1 MDFSSL
7 LLIRLP
13 TKWAD
18 RVIQQ
23 IICYSRSKVEH
34 QVEMCLVKRTRRIVG
49 DAERSQTTTYYCPR
63 SRNGRTCSLT
73 RYEDVEKRYQESIK
87 VISPETS
94 RRRQSTTKTS
104 KDSIW
109 KVLSGPFSREK
120 SGKPHDDQT
129 RSRVDQQATS
139 RPAQVQ
145 PPSLTQP
152 DIMRDAFRPSQQ
164 ADHRRIVSTP
174 LVIDRSP
181 REAVERIRPATA
193 PAPRPARPPRPRT
206 PVEERPR
213 MRQHPV
219 YVHQDEPVARHPVS
233 IRQVEPEPVR
243 YPSSIHQAEP
253 ESVRIEM
260 TGARRPESE
269 IDDHFSTFATFPS
282 SSSSS
287 SSEVVTDFEEDESYE
302 NATIDEPYRPRTPEE
317 EGILRH
323 RRDREYLN
331 ARLEALQA
339 QRRVENAIRERREIE
354 NLADDVRHVLI
365 SGRTGGA
372 LTRRSTNPVRESRPL
387 ITAPPERA
395 RDTTEDMG
403 GFRRHSTVI
412 ARRNFTP
419 PSYVIQEENRRL
431 REESE
436 RVIENARAR
445 RNTQDPLDPADAFF
459 REGHGGS
466 NWRQSYYR

>member
-1 MDFSSL
+1 
-7 LLIRLP
+7 
-13 TKWAD
+13 
-18 RVIQQ
+18 
-23 IICYSRSKVEH
+23 
-34 QVEMCLVKRTRRIVG
+34 MCLVKRTRRIVG

-73 RYEDVEKRYQESIK
+73 RYEDVEKRYQESSK

-94 RRRQSTTKTS
+94 RRRRSTTKT

-109 KVLSGPFSREK
+109 KVLSSPFSKERT
-120 SGKPHDDQT
+120 GKAYDNQA
-129 RSRVDQQATS
+129 RSNRDQQATS
-139 RPAQVQ
+139 HPQAQ
-145 PPSLTQP
+145 PPLSTQP
-152 DIMRDAFRPSQQ
+152 DNMRNSFRPPEQ

-181 REAVERIRPATA
+181 RETVERVRPATA
-193 PAPRPARPPRPRT
+193 PAPKPARPPRPRT

-213 MRQHPV
+213 VRQHPV
-219 YVHQDEPVARHPVS
+219 YVHQNEPVAERHPIFIHQLEPEPARRHPVS
-233 IRQVEPEPVR
+233 TQ
-243 YPSSIHQAEP
+243 QTEP

-260 TGARRPESE
+260 TGGHRPASD

-287 SSEVVTDFEEDESYE
+287 SSEVVTEFDEEDESYE
-302 NATIDEPYRPRTPEE
+302 NDTIDEPYRPRPQAPEV
-317 EGILRH
+317 EGTLGR

-339 QRRVENAIRERREIE
+339 QRRMEDAIRERREIE
-354 NLADDVRHVLI
+354 NLANDVRHVLI
-365 SGRTGGA
+365 SGRAGGA
-372 LTRRSTNPVRESRPL
+372 GAGTLTRRPTNPVRESRPM

-395 RDTTEDMG
+395 GDTTEDIG

-419 PSYVIQEENRRL
+419 PSYVIQEENRRV

-445 RNTQDPLDPADAFF
+445 RNTQDPLDPAPFI
-459 REGHGGS
+459 RERHGGS

>member
-1 MDFSSL
+1 
-7 LLIRLP
+7 
-13 TKWAD
+13 
-18 RVIQQ
+18 
-23 IICYSRSKVEH
+23 
-34 QVEMCLVKRTRRIVG
+34 MCLVKRTRRIVG

-73 RYEDVEKRYQESIK
+73 RYEDVEKRYQESSK
-87 VISPETS
+87 VISPGTS

-109 KVLSGPFSREK
+109 KVLSGPFSRER
-120 SGKPHDDQT
+120 SGKPHDDQA
-129 RSRVDQQATS
+129 RGNRDQQAPS
-139 RPAQVQ
+139 RPQAQ
-145 PPSLTQP
+145 PPSSTQP
-152 DIMRDAFRPSQQ
+152 DIMHERFRPSEQ

-181 REAVERIRPATA
+181 REIVERVRPATA
-193 PAPRPARPPRPRT
+193 PAPRAARPPRPRT

-213 MRQHPV
+213 VRHHPV
-219 YVHQDEPVARHPVS
+219 YVHQNEPVAERNPTS
-233 IRQVEPEPVR
+233 IHQLEPERRRPISIHQTEPEPVR
-243 YPSSIHQAEP
+243 
-253 ESVRIEM
+253 VEM
-260 TGARRPESE
+260 VGARGPDSD

-287 SSEVVTDFEEDESYE
+287 SSEVVTEFEEDESYE
-302 NATIDEPYRPRTPEE
+302 NDTIDEPYRPRPRTPDE
-317 EGILRH
+317 EGTLRH

-339 QRRVENAIRERREIE
+339 QRRVEDAIRERREIE
-354 NLADDVRHVLI
+354 SLANDVRHVLI
-365 SGRTGGA
+365 NGRTGGA
-372 LTRRSTNPVRESRPL
+372 GAGALTRRPTNPVRESRPV

-395 RDTTEDMG
+395 GDTTEDMG
-403 GFRRHSTVI
+403 GLRRHSTVI

-419 PSYVIQEENRRL
+419 PSYVIQEENRRV

-445 RNTQDPLDPADAFF
+445 RNTQDPLDPAPFL
-459 REGHGGS
+459 RERHGGS

>member
-1 MDFSSL
+1 
-7 LLIRLP
+7 
-13 TKWAD
+13 
-18 RVIQQ
+18 
-23 IICYSRSKVEH
+23 
-34 QVEMCLVKRTRRIVG
+34 MCLVKRTRRIVG

-73 RYEDVEKRYQESIK
+73 RYEDVEKRYQESSK

-109 KVLSGPFSREK
+109 KVLSGPFSRER
-120 SGKPHDDQT
+120 SGKSHDDQAHD
-129 RSRVDQQATS
+129 RRDQQAAS
-139 RPAQVQ
+139 RPPQAQ
-145 PPSLTQP
+145 PPSSTQP
-152 DIMRDAFRPSQQ
+152 DIMHEPFRTSEQGE
-164 ADHRRIVSTP
+164 HRRIVSTP
-174 LVIDRSP
+174 LVIDRAP
-181 REAVERIRPATA
+181 REIVERVRPATA
-193 PAPRPARPPRPRT
+193 PASRPARPPRPRT

-213 MRQHPV
+213 VRQHPV
-219 YVHQDEPVARHPVS
+219 YVHQGEPMPARHPV
-233 IRQVEPEPVR
+233 
-243 YPSSIHQAEP
+243 SIHQAEP

-260 TGARRPESE
+260 SGARRPERDV
-269 IDDHFSTFATFPS
+269 DDHFSTFATFPP

-287 SSEVVTDFEEDESYE
+287 SSEVVTEFEEDESYE
-302 NATIDEPYRPRTPEE
+302 NDTIDEPYRSHIPEE
-317 EGILRH
+317 EGTLRH
-323 RRDREYLN
+323 RRDREYLQ

-339 QRRVENAIRERREIE
+339 QRRVQDAIRERREIE
-354 NLADDVRHVLI
+354 NLANDVRHVLVN
-365 SGRTGGA
+365 GRTGGGAGA
-372 LTRRSTNPVRESRPL
+372 LTRRSTNPVREGRLVVTS
-387 ITAPPERA
+387 PPERA
-395 RDTTEDMG
+395 GDTTEDMG
-403 GFRRHSTVI
+403 DFRRHSTVI

-459 REGHGGS
+459 RERHGGS

>member
-1 MDFSSL
+1 
-7 LLIRLP
+7 
-13 TKWAD
+13 
-18 RVIQQ
+18 
-23 IICYSRSKVEH
+23 
-34 QVEMCLVKRTRRIVG
+34 MCLVKRTRRIVG

-73 RYEDVEKRYQESIK
+73 RYEDVEKRYQESSK

-94 RRRQSTTKTS
+94 RRRQSTTKAS

-120 SGKPHDDQT
+120 SGKPNDDQA
-129 RSRVDQQATS
+129 RGRVDQQATS
-139 RPAQVQ
+139 RPPQA
-145 PPSLTQP
+145 PPPLTTQP
-152 DIMRDAFRPSQQ
+152 DIMYNPFRPSEQ
-164 ADHRRIVSTP
+164 AEHRRIVSTP

-181 REAVERIRPATA
+181 REIVERVRPATA

-213 MRQHPV
+213 VRQHQV

-233 IRQVEPEPVR
+233 IHQVEPEPVR
-243 YPSSIHQAEP
+243 RYPISIHQAEP
-253 ESVRIEM
+253 ESARIEM

-302 NATIDEPYRPRTPEE
+302 NDTIDEPYRPRTPEE
-317 EGILRH
+317 EGTLRH

-339 QRRVENAIRERREIE
+339 QRRVEDAIRERREIE
-354 NLADDVRHVLI
+354 NLANDVRHVLI
-365 SGRTGGA
+365 SGRTGGASAGA
-372 LTRRSTNPVRESRPL
+372 LTRRSTNPVRESRPR

-395 RDTTEDMG
+395 ADTTEDMG

-419 PSYVIQEENRRL
+419 PSYVIEEENRRL

-436 RVIENARAR
+436 RIIENARAR
-445 RNTQDPLDPADAFF
+445 RNTRDPLDPADAFF
-459 REGHGGS
+459 RERHGGS

>member
-1 MDFSSL
+1 VQTS
-7 LLIRLP
+7 
-13 TKWAD
+13 
-18 RVIQQ
+18 
-23 IICYSRSKVEH
+23 
-34 QVEMCLVKRTRRIVG
+34 VEMCLVKRTRRIVG

-73 RYEDVEKRYQESIK
+73 RYEDVEKRYQESSK

-109 KVLSGPFSREK
+109 KVLSGPFSRER
-120 SGKPHDDQT
+120 SGKPHDDQAHD
-129 RSRVDQQATS
+129 RKAQQAAS
-139 RPAQVQ
+139 QPPQAQ
-145 PPSLTQP
+145 PPSSTQP
-152 DIMRDAFRPSQQ
+152 DIMHEPFRPSEQGE
-164 ADHRRIVSTP
+164 HRRIVSTP
-174 LVIDRSP
+174 LVIDRAP
-181 REAVERIRPATA
+181 REIVERVRPATA
-193 PAPRPARPPRPRT
+193 PASRPARPPRPRT

-213 MRQHPV
+213 VRQYPV
-219 YVHQDEPVARHPVS
+219 YVHQDEPMPARHPV
-233 IRQVEPEPVR
+233 
-243 YPSSIHQAEP
+243 SIHQAEP

-260 TGARRPESE
+260 AGARRPESD
-269 IDDHFSTFATFPS
+269 IDDHFSTFATSPPS

-287 SSEVVTDFEEDESYE
+287 SSEVVTEFEEDESYE
-302 NATIDEPYRPRTPEE
+302 NDTIDEPYRSQRPEE
-317 EGILRH
+317 EGTLRH
-323 RRDREYLN
+323 RRDREYLQ

-339 QRRVENAIRERREIE
+339 QRRVQDAIRERREIE
-354 NLADDVRHVLI
+354 HLANDVRHVLVN
-365 SGRTGGA
+365 GRTGGGAGA
-372 LTRRSTNPVRESRPL
+372 LTRRSTNPVRESRL
-387 ITAPPERA
+387 VVTSPPERA
-395 RDTTEDMG
+395 GDTTEDMG

-459 REGHGGS
+459 HERHGGS